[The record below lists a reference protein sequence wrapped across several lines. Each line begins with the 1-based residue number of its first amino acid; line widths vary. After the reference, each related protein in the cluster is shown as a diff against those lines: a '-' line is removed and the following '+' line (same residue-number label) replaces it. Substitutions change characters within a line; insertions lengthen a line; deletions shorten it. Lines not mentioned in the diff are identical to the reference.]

1 MRYALQLLMVI
12 FYFSFGINSVQATL
26 NPILS
31 WHFDESAGATA
42 HDSAGPYNSPV
53 YGGATWTSGK
63 SNNALYLDGVNDYV
77 RGPAIYLNNFSVA
90 FWVKTTMSPLS
101 STQWWNGNGIV
112 DAETI
117 EYVNDWGT
125 SLIDNGK
132 VAFGV
137 GNYYPEPTI
146 TIKST
151 TLINDGV
158 WHFVTGTRNK
168 STGQLLLYVD
178 GLLEA
183 QGIGGHSTLDSI
195 QFIGVGN
202 NSIDVAENDEW
213 FKGTVDEVMIYDR
226 VLSPTEISAM
236 VPEPATLLLL
246 GFGGLALRKR
256 QQVQR
261 GS

>member
-1 MRYALQLLMVI
+1 MRYALQLLMVV
-12 FYFSFGINSVQATL
+12 FYFSFGINSVTATSD
-26 NPILS
+26 PILL
-31 WHFDESAGATA
+31 WHFDESSGTTA

-53 YGGATWTSGK
+53 YGGATWTPGK
-63 SNNALYLDGVNDYV
+63 SNNALYFDGANDYV
-77 RGPAIYLNNFSVA
+77 RGPAISLNSFSVA

-101 STQWWNGNGIV
+101 STGWWNGNGMV
-112 DAETI
+112 DAETR

-151 TLINDGV
+151 TLVNDGV
-158 WHFVTGTRNK
+158 WHFITGTRDRL
-168 STGQLLLYVD
+168 TGQLLLYVD

-183 QGIGGHSTLDSI
+183 QGIGGRNALNSI

-202 NSIDVAENDEW
+202 NSSDVLDNDEW
-213 FKGTVDEVMIYDR
+213 FQGTIDEVMIYDR
-226 VLSPTEISAM
+226 VLLPTEISTM
-236 VPEPATLLLL
+236 VPEPATMALLAL
-246 GFGGLALRKR
+246 GGLLLRKR
-256 QQVQR
+256 TR
-261 GS
+261 